1 MNAKEYLSQAYYL
14 DQRINSKLQQLDR
27 LNDLATK
34 YTAIITETPK
44 SEGFSNSTLAATVS
58 KIVDLQNEIN
68 RDIDKLLVLKG
79 DITDVINSVKNLEYQ
94 TLLERRYLCFMSWK
108 KIALDMK
115 YEPRHIFR
123 LHKKALNE
131 CKVLK

>member
-34 YTAIITETPK
+34 CTTAITEIPK
-44 SEGFSNSTLAATVS
+44 SEGFSHSTLAATVA
-58 KIVDLQNEIN
+58 KIVDSQDEIN
-68 RDIDKLLVLKG
+68 RDIDKLVALKG
-79 DITDVINSVKNLEYQ
+79 NITNVIKSVKNLEYQ
-94 TLLERRYLCFMSWK
+94 TLLEKLYLCFMSWR

-115 YEPRHIFR
+115 YEPRHIFM
-123 LHKKALNE
+123 AS
-131 CKVLK
+131 